1 MFKNFII
8 IFCLFFSSLALAQEE
23 NRDYESD
30 VVVRDG
36 KKYAGWTFESLSGIH
51 FFIDDIVSRSI
62 YTLGV
67 YPRYNFHAPKK
78 NYSLSTGFPMGLGFG
93 FASANGLSYYNFLI
107 QTPITVDLN
116 LGTHATKNFT
126 SPFGFYIGG
135 GINNNFT
142 AVGAGLNRARFYTF
156 GPIVHGGFRWMYRG
170 RVNGFNVSY
179 SQPFGE
185 KTETIPGSGI
195 IVQNTN
201 NRRIFSITLIYGF

>member
-1 MFKNFII
+1 MFRNLLILCFLI
-8 IFCLFFSSLALAQEE
+8 SSISFAQEE
-23 NRDYESD
+23 DRNYESD
-30 VVVRDG
+30 VVVRNG

-51 FFIDDIVSRSI
+51 FFIDDVVSRSI

-67 YPRYNFHAPKK
+67 FPRYNFYAPKR
-78 NYSLSTGFPMGLGFG
+78 NFSLSSGFPIGLGFG
-93 FASANGLSYYNFLI
+93 FASANGLSYYNFLM

-116 LGTHATKNFT
+116 LGTHATKEFT
-126 SPFGFYIGG
+126 SPFGFYVGG

-170 RVNGFNVSY
+170 RVNGFNISY

-195 IVQNTN
+195 IVENTN
-201 NRRIFSITLIYGF
+201 NRRIISFTIIYGF

>member
-1 MFKNFII
+1 MFKNYII
-8 IFCLFFSSLALAQEE
+8 IFCLFLSSIGLAQEDD
-23 NRDYESD
+23 RDYETD
-30 VVVRDG
+30 VMIRNG

-51 FFIDDIVSRSI
+51 FFIDEIVSRSI

-67 YPRYNFHAPKK
+67 YPRYNFYAPKR
-78 NYSLSTGFPMGLGFG
+78 NYSFSTGFPSGVGFG

-107 QTPITVDLN
+107 QTPVTLDLN
-116 LGTHATKNFT
+116 LGTHSTKDFT
-126 SPFGFYIGG
+126 SPFGFFIGG

-142 AVGAGLNRARFYTF
+142 AVGAGFNRARFYTL
-156 GPIVHGGFRWMYRG
+156 GPIVHGGFRWMNRG
-170 RVNGFNVSY
+170 RVNGFNISY

-195 IVQNTN
+195 IVENTN